1 MAWTYDNLSSYLD
14 ANSTYAP
21 NNPAYF
27 WTVDAYEAGGQTG
40 VVVPITT
47 QNKTVFQGNT
57 IIYVVRVW
65 RQTSDLSPSQGAQ
78 PLNRDNGIEVYVR
91 DSYRTAKAADF
102 KIGEVEW
109 KKHEKFYKRKTAFE
123 FPFFAD
129 PTFTVGSTG
138 VTTDNETIKNLFIVS
153 VTAKKANTFLQ
164 PSFFVKIKPGSK
176 VNQGT
181 PAEAIINNSEND
193 IEVLPHS
200 STYVTGIQFTKAKK
214 NLSIPKIVRQEALQE
229 ELIALDKCSKPQRW
243 AAVIKRNDGK
253 SYPALSGF
261 SAGQYGFTYLI
272 RYYPLEADNMT
283 PEVLKQNISE
293 KIVGTD
299 TEYPSTLAPTGGD
312 KIEHSKK
319 ARVLLTEIRNNTCQD
334 AVDDGPSDS
343 FGSLPG
349 KPETFN
355 QYNRTNPPNH
365 YSTRDVSHW
374 NRIKDD
380 FLKDTGG
387 KRRANFIIPT
397 DRLNLLAR
405 ETSASGVLGM
415 IFQDTNT
422 AKALNADSGLPW
434 GFRFIYNPTNVGY
447 STAMD
452 TSIDWILATHDPA
465 NYIGGAFSISVTLY
479 LNRVADMTELAGL
492 KGRWESYSDNY
503 PRTLTPE
510 EVQGILHRGTEY
522 DLEFLYRVVNGD
534 PRPSQGTLLS
544 YTENGNAPMTAD
556 FGYIT
561 GTPVWLKIHQNMR
574 YKVSLASLSV
584 NHVIFTAQMIPMF
597 STVDLQFIRYPVI
610 SELNEEAQK
619 KFREDT
625 KKYDK
630 AKEEATKESP
640 KP

>member
-365 YSTRDVSHW
+365 FATRDVSHW
-374 NRIKDD
+374 NRIKDK
-380 FLKDTGG
+380 FLEDTKGN
-387 KRRANFIIPT
+387 RRANFVIPT
-397 DRLNLLAR
+397 DRVELLTR

-534 PRPSQGTLLS
+534 PRASQGTLLS